1 MSKKNKYPKNKMI
14 VAQLEQL
21 KRQLFV
27 ASFFSGV
34 GGFDR
39 GARRAGFQSLLQS
52 DWWNIAGQ
60 AFELNIDNSGDG
72 KYNHLRSE
80 GIYLAGETLGNIKN
94 MTFEQIQALV
104 KEYLKI
110 HIGVGDLDVMIGGP
124 PCQDQSKCNNFRDIL
139 GERNHLIFP
148 YLDMIETA
156 KPKVALIEQVPDI
169 LTDPKLAI
177 LWRKVRSRL
186 NRMRNYRWNYR
197 VMNAKD
203 YGSRQDRKR
212 LIIMLVRRDLGV
224 PVSFPEPTS
233 PELCKVAVQSLLPH
247 VYHFSPGQYKDG
259 IKSAKDN
266 VFCTMTASGSEY
278 FYGIDGKRYRP
289 FMKDRLVLTE
299 LEGLNLEGI
308 PQTAQ
313 KKLVGNMVQISFAEA
328 LFLHIKT
335 HILKVED

>member
-110 HIGVGDLDVMIGGP
+110 HISV
-124 PCQDQSKCNNFRDIL
+124 S
-139 GERNHLIFP
+139 
-148 YLDMIETA
+148 
-156 KPKVALIEQVPDI
+156 
-169 LTDPKLAI
+169 AI
-177 LWRKVRSRL
+177 W
-186 NRMRNYRWNYR
+186 M
-197 VMNAKD
+197 
-203 YGSRQDRKR
+203 
-212 LIIMLVRRDLGV
+212 
-224 PVSFPEPTS
+224 
-233 PELCKVAVQSLLPH
+233 
-247 VYHFSPGQYKDG
+247 
-259 IKSAKDN
+259 
-266 VFCTMTASGSEY
+266 
-278 FYGIDGKRYRP
+278 
-289 FMKDRLVLTE
+289 
-299 LEGLNLEGI
+299 
-308 PQTAQ
+308 
-313 KKLVGNMVQISFAEA
+313 
-328 LFLHIKT
+328 
-335 HILKVED
+335 